1 MKTAFLLCVA
11 ILSFSCTLHAQ
22 NCISSAPAGADD
34 CAKACTY
41 CSLDGK
47 TGSTAA
53 YTSGPAPG
61 FCASADNDQWY
72 GFIAGADSIVIQVTP
87 AGCQNGNGIEV
98 ALYAACDAP
107 PLACAAGQAGEGT
120 APRIL
125 EAALEPGQTYFLMI
139 DGFDGDVCNFSIQ
152 TSPPD
157 AVATPA
163 IDLPGP
169 VEGPSIVA
177 AGSTHIYRIPPVANA
192 SAYTWT
198 APSGTKINGQT
209 PFVTLP
215 APGGHQITV
224 TYGSNQS
231 GKICVK
237 PVTPCGAGASSCLS
251 VSTNGTLPPPCPAA
265 GFPATDLCADVCAY
279 CDFDGY
285 TGATTGYTGQTPPGF
300 CGTIENEQWLG
311 FVAGA
316 PAATITVTPS
326 NCVVGNGVQIALYP
340 SCGDVPLQCN
350 SGSAGGGN
358 TPLSVTSALIP
369 GVTYYLLID
378 GWAGDQCDFQ
388 VTVSPPGAGI
398 APVVGPTGI
407 LNGPSTV
414 CPGARATFSVPP
426 VSGAS
431 AYLWDAQAGWLINGM
446 PAPVTL
452 VGAGANNVQVT
463 VGAGV
468 GNTSICVQPV
478 NSCSAGVPVCRNVAV
493 QPIPPTVLPRVV
505 ACAEDIPYL
514 LPWGQEVFSSG
525 TYEYTYPSY
534 LGCDSLVRQQV
545 VVKAPLLT
553 FLAPRT
559 ICTGDSVV
567 VCGEAFKTG
576 GSYMKQCQSF
586 QGCDSIVNFS
596 IVLLEPL
603 AEILPHAVDCAAPPV
618 TLFATASP
626 GTKIWKDE
634 NGQVVGTG
642 NMLEVDTPGMYFLEV
657 TVSAGGNFCTAVDT
671 AVVRFGSTIPESGA
685 AVSGSL
691 TCTQKTVTLDGSTNI
706 ANAQFQWSGPG
717 GFSSALEDPVVEI
730 PGEYVLTVTDPES
743 GCSSQATV
751 EAPAD
756 TEAPIIQLNSQT
768 LSCNTP
774 EVQIECQV
782 SVQDGLFSWTGPGAF
797 SSVEQQPFTGMPG
810 TYFVTVTNPGNGC
823 TATAEI
829 TVTGDLLQAAVSV
842 EGGTLTCMTNTI
854 LLTCNTDVTSPIFS
868 WQGPGGFVSLA
879 QNPEVG
885 EPGLYAVTVSGG
897 NGCTG
902 AASVTVLQDTVSPA
916 ASLLVDTITCLTDS
930 VFIGVADPDGYH
942 FAWAGP
948 NGFAS
953 DEAGFHIALS
963 ELGIYSVTITNP
975 SNGCTQTLQVSE
987 FIQNQVA
994 PGVVAL
1000 SVVNDQ
1006 FGQQIG
1012 AIDIQITYPG
1022 STTIT
1027 WYKNGSPY
1035 AVSEDISG
1043 LAAGIYTVV
1052 VTADDNGCSA
1062 TLMVEVIN
1070 ITVSTGAAPGA
1081 GTYWDLFPNPAHS
1094 YLHLRYRGGGVQPEA
1109 RVSIIDVTG
1118 RHVLLQTVLTS
1129 ASAGIPVGHLPPGM
1143 YRLQIQTEKTTVQK
1157 AVAIQH

>member
-11 ILSFSCTLHAQ
+11 ALLLSCTLHAQ
-22 NCISSAPAGADD
+22 NCISSAQAGADD

-41 CSLDGK
+41 CALDGK

-53 YTSGPAPG
+53 YTSGLAPG
-61 FCASADNDQWY
+61 FCAGADNDQWY

-87 AGCQNGNGIEV
+87 AGCQNGNGIEI

-107 PLACAAGQAGEGT
+107 PLACVAGQAGEGT

-125 EAALEPGQTYFLMI
+125 EAALVPGQTYFLMI
-139 DGFDGDVCNFSIQ
+139 DGFEGDVCNFSIQ
-152 TSPPD
+152 TGPPD

-163 IDLPGP
+163 IDPPGP

-192 SAYTWT
+192 TAYTWT

-237 PVTPCGAGASSCLS
+237 PVTSCGAGASSCLS

-265 GFPATDLCADVCAY
+265 GFPTADLCADICAD

-285 TGATTGYTGQTPPGF
+285 TGNTSGYTGQTPPGF

-326 NCVVGNGVQIALYP
+326 NCATGNGVQIALYP
-340 SCGDVPLQCN
+340 SCGDAPLQCN
-350 SGSAGGGN
+350 SGSAGGGD
-358 TPLSVTSALIP
+358 TPLSITSALIP

-388 VTVSPPGAGI
+388 VVVTPPGAGI

-407 LNGPSTV
+407 LNGPPMV
-414 CPGARATFSVPP
+414 CPGSQATFSVPP

-431 AYLWDAQAGWLINGM
+431 AYLWDAPAGWLINGM

-463 VGAGV
+463 VGVGV
-468 GNTSICVQPV
+468 GDATICVQPV
-478 NSCSAGVPVCRNVAV
+478 NSCSAGVPVCRNAAV
-493 QPIPPTVLPRVV
+493 QPLPPT
-505 ACAEDIPYL
+505 A
-514 LPWGQEVFSSG
+514 
-525 TYEYTYPSY
+525 
-534 LGCDSLVRQQV
+534 
-545 VVKAPLLT
+545 
-553 FLAPRT
+553 
-559 ICTGDSVV
+559 
-567 VCGEAFKTG
+567 
-576 GSYMKQCQSF
+576 
-586 QGCDSIVNFS
+586 
-596 IVLLEPL
+596 
-603 AEILPHAVDCAAPPV
+603 
-618 TLFATASP
+618 
-626 GTKIWKDE
+626 
-634 NGQVVGTG
+634 
-642 NMLEVDTPGMYFLEV
+642 
-657 TVSAGGNFCTAVDT
+657 
-671 AVVRFGSTIPESGA
+671 GA

-691 TCTQKTVTLDGSTNI
+691 TCMQKTVTLDGSTNI

-717 GFSSALEDPVVEI
+717 GFLSSLEDPVVEI
-730 PGEYVLTVTDPES
+730 PGEYILTVIDPAS
-743 GCSSQATV
+743 GCSSQAVV
-751 EAPAD
+751 EAPA
-756 TEAPIIQLNSQT
+756 
-768 LSCNTP
+768 
-774 EVQIECQV
+774 
-782 SVQDGLFSWTGPGAF
+782 
-797 SSVEQQPFTGMPG
+797 
-810 TYFVTVTNPGNGC
+810 
-823 TATAEI
+823 
-829 TVTGDLLQAAVSV
+829 
-842 EGGTLTCMTNTI
+842 
-854 LLTCNTDVTSPIFS
+854 
-868 WQGPGGFVSLA
+868 
-879 QNPEVG
+879 
-885 EPGLYAVTVSGG
+885 
-897 NGCTG
+897 
-902 AASVTVLQDTVSPA
+902 DTVSPA
-916 ASLLVDTITCLTDS
+916 ASPLVDTITCLTEGI
-930 VFIGVADPDGYH
+930 FIGVADPDGYH

-948 NGFAS
+948 NGFTS

-994 PGVVAL
+994 PGLAAL

-1006 FGQQIG
+1006 LGQQIG

-1022 STTIT
+1022 STSII
-1027 WYKNGSPY
+1027 WYKNGVPY
-1035 AVSEDISG
+1035 SVLEDISG

-1052 VTADDNGCSA
+1052 VTANDNGCSA
-1062 TLMVEVIN
+1062 TLVVEVVN

-1094 YLHLRYRGGGVQPEA
+1094 YLHLRYRGGGIQPEA

-1118 RHVLLQTVLTS
+1118 RYVFLQTVLTS
-1129 ASAGIPVGHLPPGM
+1129 TSEGIPLGHLPPGM
-1143 YRLQIQTEKTTVQK
+1143 YRLQIQTEKTTVWK
-1157 AVAIQH
+1157 AIAIQH